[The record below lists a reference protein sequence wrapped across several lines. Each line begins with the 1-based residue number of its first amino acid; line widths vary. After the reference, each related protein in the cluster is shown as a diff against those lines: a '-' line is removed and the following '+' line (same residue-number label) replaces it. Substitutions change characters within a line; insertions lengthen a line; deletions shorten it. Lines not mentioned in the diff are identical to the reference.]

1 MNFKVRRVNIW
12 LSWRMIVKGFWGY
25 QPTTS
30 FSFFSKEN
38 GEAPMGAIYRVQGP
52 DQCSMVIPWPSARG
66 VGSTTFVWKWIH
78 KNIQQTYL
86 LLYYK
91 TQNKFE
97 CLTVR
102 FQTIFCAFCA
112 FLRYFSKPGR
122 DDYFMDKM
130 KYYGQDKYFMKSM
143 KYFGQFEYYMD

>member
-1 MNFKVRRVNIW
+1 
-12 LSWRMIVKGFWGY
+12 
-25 QPTTS
+25 
-30 FSFFSKEN
+30 
-38 GEAPMGAIYRVQGP
+38 
-52 DQCSMVIPWPSARG
+52 MVIPWPSARG

-112 FLRYFSKPGR
+112 FLRYFLKPGR

-143 KYFGQFEYYMD
+143 KYFEQVEYYMD